1 MPSQSLNHLVIR
13 LAMQKK
19 NIVIKLRG
27 KQAFCTLPEIQGF
40 FSVVGVKHF
49 DGHFYF
55 PKDGIKF
62 LEALFDYYFLKLY
75 GLVYPHRT

>member
-1 MPSQSLNHLVIR
+1 MPIQRLNHLVIR

-19 NIVIKLRG
+19 NIVIKLKG
-27 KQAFCTLPEIQGF
+27 KQAVCSVPEIQAF

-55 PKDGIKF
+55 PKDGRKF

-75 GLVYPHRT
+75 GLIYPHGT